1 MMHWEKEREIWCTV
15 RTVWDKEG
23 ETHEG
28 WWCGVMWSP
37 VSGPFCESPP
47 PARPGAG
54 ARLWP
59 GHETGPPR
67 QRLLRKQKQ
76 HIPKLTR
83 LFPLPASRGAPN
95 KKESTRK
102 TRMSTNQH
110 DGAQT
115 WDLSDCGPHG
125 AAPPQGPAQ
134 TATLSEVFLWAP
146 RRSSVTRTKPKP
158 LL

>member
-1 MMHWEKEREIWCTV
+1 MKVGGVGSCGALSLGRSV
-15 RTVWDKEG
+15 RALLQLGPGPGPV
-23 ETHEG
+23 
-28 WWCGVMWSP
+28 CGLDM
-37 VSGPFCESPP
+37 
-47 PARPGAG
+47 
-54 ARLWP
+54 
-59 GHETGPPR
+59 TGPPR